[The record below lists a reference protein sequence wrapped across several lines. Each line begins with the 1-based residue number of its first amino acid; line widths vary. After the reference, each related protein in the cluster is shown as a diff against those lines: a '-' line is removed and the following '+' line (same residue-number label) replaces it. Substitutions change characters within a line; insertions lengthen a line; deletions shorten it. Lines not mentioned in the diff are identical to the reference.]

1 MQRFVVAGIALLM
14 AVPGHAATDPLA
26 SALKARTQALLDAIA
41 PGNKAPW
48 SAALDPHL
56 IYVNENNEVL
66 TRDELLK
73 QIEPLPKGLSGSVNV
88 TDFRMQRHGSVA
100 IATYIADEAEN
111 YHGQILKTKY
121 RTTDTWQLTGGSWRI
136 ISSMTLAALEDPP
149 AIELSDSMLKNYVG
163 RYELT
168 PDIHYNVRTENGRL
182 IGGREGG
189 KEVEL
194 KAESPDLFFVSGAPR
209 SRKVFYRDSTG
220 KVIGFGDRR
229 EGHDVKWTRI
239 G

>member
-1 MQRFVVAGIALLM
+1 
-14 AVPGHAATDPLA
+14 
-26 SALKARTQALLDAIA
+26 
-41 PGNKAPW
+41 
-48 SAALDPHL
+48 
-56 IYVNENNEVL
+56 
-66 TRDELLK
+66 
-73 QIEPLPKGLSGSVNV
+73 
-88 TDFRMQRHGSVA
+88 
-100 IATYIADEAEN
+100 
-111 YHGQILKTKY
+111 
-121 RTTDTWQLTGGSWRI
+121 
-136 ISSMTLAALEDPP
+136 MTLAALEDPP

-194 KAESPDLFFVSGAPR
+194 KAESPDLFFVSGTPR